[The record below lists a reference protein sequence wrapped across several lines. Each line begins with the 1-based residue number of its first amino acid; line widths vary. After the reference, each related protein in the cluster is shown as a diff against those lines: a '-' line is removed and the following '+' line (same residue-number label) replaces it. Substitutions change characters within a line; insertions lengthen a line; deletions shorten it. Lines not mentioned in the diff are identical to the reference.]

1 MNGSNRFAVTA
12 DHIFDGRT
20 KHKNAAVVIE
30 GSQII
35 SLVPRSELTTD
46 LSIQSLPV
54 GFWLAPG
61 FIDLQVNG
69 GGDVLFNESPTP
81 ETPKV
86 RDHGTSSNLDY
97 RYLCENEGCQSC
109 M

>member
-1 MNGSNRFAVTA
+1 MNGSTRFAVTA

-20 KHKNAAVVIE
+20 KHRNAAVVIE

-54 GFWLAPG
+54 GGKSPFLQLLGLHAWLRHNPQERQAYFDELLATDGTLEAFTDPG
-61 FIDLQVNG
+61 AYLGLV
-69 GGDVLFNESPTP
+69 SP
-81 ETPKV
+81 
-86 RDHGTSSNLDY
+86 
-97 RYLCENEGCQSC
+97 
-109 M
+109 

>member
-1 MNGSNRFAVTA
+1 MNGSTRFAVTA

-20 KHKNAAVVIE
+20 KHRNAAVVIE

-46 LSIQSLPV
+46 LSIQILPV

-69 GGDVLFNESPTP
+69 GGDVLFNNSPTP
-81 ETPKV
+81 DAITTMVAAHRKF
-86 RDHGTSSNLDY
+86 GTTSL
-97 RYLCENEGCQSC
+97 LPTL
-109 M
+109 